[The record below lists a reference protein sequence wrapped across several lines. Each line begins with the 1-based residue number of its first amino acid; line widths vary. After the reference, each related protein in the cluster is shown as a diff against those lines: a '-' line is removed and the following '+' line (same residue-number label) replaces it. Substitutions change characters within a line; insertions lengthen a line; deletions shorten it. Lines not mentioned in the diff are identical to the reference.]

1 MKLAEPEFFAFTLR
15 YVVAKTAWLN
25 RRVLAQSFCDLY
37 QNWHTREC
45 VGARERMSE
54 LRWNMQMVTLVLVGA
69 ALHAVGACF
78 GADILHVGPG
88 QPFARLEDAV
98 QHAAAGDTISVHP
111 LKDGKPYEQ
120 VAVVVRTPRLTIR
133 GAGWPHTRVIL
144 SGAGFE
150 YSGVGSVPRAIVQ
163 LNPEADNC
171 TIEGFEI
178 TDAHN
183 ASHNGA
189 GIRINQANH
198 VTVRG
203 CRIHG
208 NDMGIMSN
216 GSSGPDSAVDQRIEL
231 CEVYKNGAAADPGQN
246 HNLYLGGTSA
256 VVSGCE
262 IYSSTTGHNIK
273 SRAHYTRVEYCYV
286 HDSAN
291 REFDLVDAAKD
302 TDVAASDAV
311 ILGCIISKKSPDMTG
326 NRGVIHFGQDG
337 GHEHTG
343 TLFLINSTIVTPYQS
358 PAVSLSAAGAKL
370 SIANCLFTDGDS
382 GQRNQII
389 AGVAGK
395 ADGLLAERLTSINS
409 ASSSHFAGLP
419 GVARLGKS
427 VAFADIAAGDFRVT
441 SALDQLAI
449 RGTPLSELRIPAAPG
464 REGDTPAA
472 PFLRYQHPFSTMP
485 RTDGEKPCIGGFE
498 AAEPKLPS
506 QR

>member
-1 MKLAEPEFFAFTLR
+1 MR
-15 YVVAKTAWLN
+15 I
-25 RRVLAQSFCDLY
+25 
-37 QNWHTREC
+37 
-45 VGARERMSE
+45 
-54 LRWNMQMVTLVLVGA
+54 VTHVLVGA
-69 ALHAVGACF
+69 VVLNCIGACL
-78 GADILHVGPG
+78 ASDILHVGPG
-88 QPFARLEDAV
+88 QPFARIEDAV
-98 QHAAAGDTISVHP
+98 EHAAAGDTISVHP
-111 LKDGKPYEQ
+111 LEGNRPYEN
-120 VAVVVRTPRLTIR
+120 VAVLVRTPRLTIR
-133 GAGWPHTRVIL
+133 GVGWPQTRVVL

-163 LNPEADNC
+163 FNPEADNC

-189 GIRINQANH
+189 GVRINQANH
-198 VTVRG
+198 VTVRR

-216 GSSGPDSAVDQRIEL
+216 GGGGPDSAVDQRIEF

-246 HNLYLGGTSA
+246 HNLYLGGTSV

-286 HDSAN
+286 HDSSN

-302 TDVAASDAV
+302 TDVPASDAV
-311 ILGCIISKKSPDMTG
+311 ILGCIISKKSPNMTG

-337 GHEHTG
+337 GNGHTG

-358 PAVSLSAAGAKL
+358 PAVSLSAVGAKL
-370 SIANCLFTDGDS
+370 SIANCLFNDGDS
-382 GQRNQII
+382 GQRNQVI
-389 AGVAGK
+389 AEVTGK
-395 ADGLLAERLTSINS
+395 ADGGLLAERMTSITS
-409 ASSSHFAGLP
+409 ACSEHFAGLP
-419 GVARLGKS
+419 GVAKLEAR
-427 VAFADIAAGDFRVT
+427 VTFAGIAAGDFRVT
-441 SALDQLAI
+441 AALDQLAL
-449 RGTPLSELRIPAAPG
+449 RGTPLSELQIPVALG

-472 PFLRYQHPFSTMP
+472 PFLRYQHSFSTMP
-485 RTDGEKPCIGGFE
+485 RTDGGRPCIGSFE
-498 AAEPKLPS
+498 AAEPTLPS